1 MLSLSILV
9 APSGLKES
17 VEPLEAVKYISAGI
31 RKVFPKATIY
41 GIPIVD
47 GGEGTTK
54 TLVKLTK
61 GTLIE
66 TTVTGPVGEQVNSYI
81 GILGG
86 NGPKTAVIE
95 IALAAGLRLVP
106 PNKRNPQLTTTYG
119 VGELIKL
126 ALDNKVEKILLG
138 CGDSGTN
145 DGGIGMA
152 QALGVILKDKNGKE
166 LGHGGIELSK
176 LNSIDMSKLDPRL
189 KKIQIDVAL
198 NANNIL
204 TGPNGVARVYGP
216 QKGANMN
223 QVEEM
228 AQAFDNFAKIVL
240 KDIGVDVA
248 LIKGGGASGGL
259 GAGLH
264 AFFGA
269 NLRPRFDLVLQYLG
283 LESVLPKVNL
293 IVTAEG
299 SIDYQTPKGKV
310 PVLLANI
317 AKKYDIPV
325 VVLAGIIGEGA
336 RDNYTAGISAF
347 ESIMD
352 GPTSLENAIKNGPIL
367 LEAAS
372 ERLMRILKI
381 GIQLK

>member
-1 MLSLSILV
+1 MLSILV

-31 RKVFPKATIY
+31 RKVFPKAIIY

-66 TTVTGPVGEQVNSYI
+66 TTVMGPVGEQVNSYI

-86 NGPKTAVIE
+86 DGPKTAVIE

-106 PNKRNPQLTTTYG
+106 LNKRNPQLTTTYG

-126 ALDNKVEKILLG
+126 ALENNVEKILLG

-152 QALGVILKDKNGKE
+152 QALGVVLKDKDGKS

-176 LNSIDMSKLDPRL
+176 LDSIDITMLDPRL

-198 NANNIL
+198 NANNVL
-204 TGPNGVARVYGP
+204 TGSKGVARVYGP
-216 QKGANMN
+216 QKGANPN

-228 AQAFDNFAKIVL
+228 SQEFDNFAQIIH
-240 KDIGVDVA
+240 KDLGVDVS

-259 GAGLH
+259 GAGLY
-264 AFFGA
+264 AFLGA
-269 NLRPRFDLVLQYLG
+269 NLYPRFDLVLQYLG
-283 LESVLPKVNL
+283 LEDVLSKVNL

-299 SIDYQTPKGKV
+299 AIDYQTPKGKV
-310 PVLLANI
+310 PALLANK
-317 AKKYDIPV
+317 AKKYNIPV

-336 RDNYTAGISAF
+336 RDNYTVGISAF
-347 ESIMD
+347 ESIID

-372 ERLMRILKI
+372 ERLMRTLKV
-381 GIQLK
+381 GIQLKQ

>member
-66 TTVTGPVGEQVNSYI
+66 SAVTGPVGEQVNSYI

-86 NGPKTAVIE
+86 KGPKTAVIE

-166 LGHGGIELSK
+166 LERGGIELSK

-216 QKGANMN
+216 QKGADLN

-259 GAGLH
+259 GAGLY
-264 AFFGA
+264 AFLGA

-283 LESVLPKVNL
+283 LENVLPKVNL

-336 RDNYTAGISAF
+336 GDNYTAGISAF

>member
-152 QALGVILKDKNGKE
+152 QALGVILKDKNGKK

-176 LNSIDMSKLDPRL
+176 LNSIDMSKLDSRL
-189 KKIQIDVAL
+189 KKVQIDAAL

-204 TGPNGVARVYGP
+204 TGPDGVARVYGP
-216 QKGANMN
+216 QKGANLN

-228 AQAFDNFAKIVL
+228 AQAFDNFANVIQKEL
-240 KDIGVDVA
+240 DIDVA

-264 AFFGA
+264 AFLGA
-269 NLRPRFDLVLQYLG
+269 NLYPRFDLVLQYLR
-283 LESVLPKVNL
+283 LEDVLPKVDL

-299 SIDYQTPKGKV
+299 TIDYQTPKGKV
-310 PVLLANI
+310 PALLANI

-336 RDNYTAGISAF
+336 RDNYSVGISAF

-352 GPTSLENAIKNGPIL
+352 GPTSLENAIKNGSSL

-372 ERLMRILKI
+372 ERLMRILKV
-381 GIQLK
+381 GVQLK

>member
-41 GIPIVD
+41 GIPIID

-66 TTVTGPVGEQVNSYI
+66 SAVIGPVGERVNSYI

-86 NGPKTAVIE
+86 KGPKTAVIE

-152 QALGVILKDKNGKE
+152 QALGVILKDKAGRK
-166 LGHGGIELSK
+166 LGYGGIELSK
-176 LNSIDMSKLDPRL
+176 LNSIDMSKLDSRL
-189 KKIQIDVAL
+189 KKVQIDVAL

-216 QKGANMN
+216 QKGANLN

-259 GAGLH
+259 GAGLY
-264 AFFGA
+264 AFLGA
-269 NLRPRFDLVLQYLG
+269 NLCPRFDLVLQYLG
-283 LESVLPKVNL
+283 LEKVLPKVNL

-310 PVLLANI
+310 PALLANI

-352 GPTSLENAIKNGPIL
+352 GPTTLENAIKNGPIL
-367 LEAAS
+367 LEDAS
-372 ERLMRILKI
+372 ERFMRILKI

>member
-17 VEPLEAVKYISAGI
+17 VEPLEAVKCISAGI

-61 GTLIE
+61 GTLIK

-106 PNKRNPQLTTTYG
+106 SNKRNPQLTTTYG

-152 QALGVILKDKNGKE
+152 QALGVILKGKNGKE
-166 LGHGGIELSK
+166 LERGGIELSK

-189 KKIQIDVAL
+189 KEIQIDVAL

-204 TGPNGVARVYGP
+204 TGPNGVAREYGP
-216 QKGANMN
+216 QKGANLN

-259 GAGLH
+259 GAGLY
-264 AFFGA
+264 AFLGA

-283 LESVLPKVNL
+283 LENVLPKVNL

>member
-61 GTLIE
+61 GTLVE
-66 TTVTGPVGEQVNSYI
+66 ATVTGPVGEQVNSYI

-86 NGPKTAVIE
+86 KGPKTAVIE

-126 ALDNKVEKILLG
+126 ALDNEVEKILLG

-152 QALGVILKDKNGKE
+152 QALGIILKDKNGKK

-189 KKIQIDVAL
+189 KKVQIDVAL

-216 QKGANMN
+216 QKGANLN

-228 AQAFDNFAKIVL
+228 AQAFDNFAKVIQ
-240 KDIGVDVA
+240 KDLDIDVA

-259 GAGLH
+259 GAGLR
-264 AFFGA
+264 AFLGA
-269 NLRPRFDLVLQYLG
+269 NLYPRFDLVLQYLG
-283 LESVLPKVNL
+283 LEDVLSKVDL

-299 SIDYQTPKGKV
+299 TIDYQTPKGKV
-310 PVLLANI
+310 PALLANI

-325 VVLAGIIGEGA
+325 IVLAGIIGEGA
-336 RDNYTAGISAF
+336 RDNYPVGISAF

-352 GPTSLENAIKNGPIL
+352 GPTSLENAIKNGSSL

-372 ERLMRILKI
+372 ERLMRILKV